1 MEAYRPHGS
10 TAPRRFVDKENHMFK
25 ATVVGTILVIEIP
38 LESPR
43 PSSSGKTLIV
53 ASTGGFKQTEAKV
66 NGQLVAVSVNAT
78 IHKV

>member
-1 MEAYRPHGS
+1 
-10 TAPRRFVDKENHMFK
+10 MFK
-25 ATVVGTILVIEIP
+25 ATVVGTTLVIEIP

-66 NGQLVAVSVNAT
+66 NGQLVAVSTIAPAT
-78 IHKV
+78 PAQQKTFDDIWQATTCEWWRLH